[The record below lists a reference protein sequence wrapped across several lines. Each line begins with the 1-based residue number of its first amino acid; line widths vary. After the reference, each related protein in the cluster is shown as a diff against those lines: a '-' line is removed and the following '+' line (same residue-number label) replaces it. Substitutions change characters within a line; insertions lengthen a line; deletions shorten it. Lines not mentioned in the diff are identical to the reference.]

1 MRTGME
7 WDPWYHELCT
17 VVAKKSQCLSRK
29 IGAVL
34 VRDKTVVCQG
44 YNGPPRGV
52 RTCDER
58 WLVVHDSMRKVA
70 IENSIKHSGNDGISS
85 FENIDENSDFYINH
99 LEGKC
104 PRYVPEM
111 GFKSG
116 EGLEW
121 CVAGHAERNALINA
135 AKLGIKTDGCKLYM
149 DCGIPCTP
157 CLVEII
163 NAGIEEIIVSSWHVY
178 DQSAEYLLKE
188 SNLKVRVYEHLCE
201 HKDIAKEKGMAVSAI
216 SGNCC
221 DCGCIL

>member
-7 WDPWYHELCT
+7 WDEWYHLICT
-17 VVAKKSQCLSRK
+17 DIAKKSQCLSRK
-29 IGAVL
+29 IGAIL
-34 VRDKTVVCQG
+34 VRDKGIVAQG

-58 WLVVHDSMRKVA
+58 WDVDEEICKVA
-70 IENSIKHSGNDGISS
+70 GFTG
-85 FENIDENSDFYINH
+85 DELPSR
-99 LEGKC
+99 LEGVC

-135 AKLGIKTDGCKLYM
+135 ARFGIATKGTKMYM

-157 CLVEII
+157 CMVEII
-163 NAGIEEIIVSSWHVY
+163 NAGVEEIIVTKLEFY
-178 DQSAEYLLKE
+178 DQSAKYLLKE
-188 SNLKVRVYEHLCE
+188 SDLKIRIYDHLCKHE
-201 HKDIAKEKGMAVSAI
+201 NKKSKLGLWYNSLSHE
-216 SGNCC
+216 CP
-221 DCGCIL
+221 DCGTLKPKG

>member
-7 WDPWYHELCT
+7 WDEWYHELCT

-29 IGAVL
+29 IGAIL
-34 VRDKTVVCQG
+34 VRDKAIVAQG

-58 WLVVHDSMRKVA
+58 WLVVHDNMKEVA
-70 IENSIKHSGNDGISS
+70 MKNSIKHPGNDGISS
-85 FENIDENSDFYINH
+85 FENIDENSDFYKNH

-135 AKLGIKTDGCKLYM
+135 ARFGIATKGLTMYM
-149 DCGIPCTP
+149 DCGFPCTP
-157 CLVEII
+157 CMVEII
-163 NAGIEEIIVSSWHVY
+163 NAGIDEIVVTKAEFY
-178 DQSAEYLLKE
+178 DVSAEYVLKE
-188 SNLKVRVYEHLCE
+188 SDLKWRVYDHL
-201 HKDIAKEKGMAVSAI
+201 K
-216 SGNCC
+216 
-221 DCGCIL
+221 

>member
-1 MRTGME
+1 MRTGTE

-29 IGAVL
+29 IGAIL
-34 VRDKTVVCQG
+34 VKDKTVVCQG

-58 WLVVHDSMRKVA
+58 WL
-70 IENSIKHSGNDGISS
+70 
-85 FENIDENSDFYINH
+85 IDEEMQEKAKFNKFNAPQLMEHYKKH

-135 AKLGIKTDGCKLYM
+135 AYHGIATKGCKLYM
-149 DCGIPCTP
+149 DCGVPCTP

-163 NAGIEEIIVSSWHVY
+163 NAGIEEIIITKWHVY
-178 DQSAEYLLKE
+178 DQSSIYLLKE
-188 SNLKVRVYEHLCE
+188 SKLRVRVYEHLCE
-201 HKDIAKEKGMAVSAI
+201 HDGNKHKLGIWYNTLS
-216 SGNCC
+216 SGCP
-221 DCGCIL
+221 DCGRIL

>member
-1 MRTGME
+1 MRTGIE
-7 WDPWYHELCT
+7 WDEWYHELCT

-29 IGAVL
+29 IGAIL
-34 VRDKTVVCQG
+34 VKDKAVVSQG

-70 IENSIKHSGNDGISS
+70 AEKSIKHPGNDGRSEFEDIS
-85 FENIDENSDFYINH
+85 DDFYHNH

-135 AKLGIKTDGCKLYM
+135 ARAGIATKGLNIYM
-149 DCGIPCTP
+149 DCGVPCTP

-163 NAGIEEIIVSSWHVY
+163 NAGVEEIIVTKMSFY
-178 DQSAEYLLKE
+178 DQSAEYLLRE
-188 SNLKVRVYEHLCE
+188 SGIKIRLYKHLCKHE
-201 HKDIAKEKGMAVSAI
+201 GFLVEKELRSSSVLNI
-216 SGNCC
+216 CV
-221 DCGCIL
+221 DCGSVI

>member
-7 WDPWYHELCT
+7 WDQWYYEICT

-29 IGAVL
+29 IGAIL
-34 VRDKTVVCQG
+34 VRDKTIISQG

-52 RTCDER
+52 ITCDER
-58 WLVVHDSMRKVA
+58 WHFD
-70 IENSIKHSGNDGISS
+70 GNMQKKAGFDKM
-85 FENIDENSDFYINH
+85 DPVDFLNKYKNE

-135 AKLGIKTDGCKLYM
+135 ARCGISTKGTTMYM

-163 NAGIEEIIVSSWHVY
+163 NAGVAEIVVSKMTFY
-178 DQSAEYLLKE
+178 DQSAEYLLNQ
-188 SNLKVRVYEHLCE
+188 SGLMHRVYDHL
-201 HKDIAKEKGMAVSAI
+201 KDIE
-216 SGNCC
+216 NETY
-221 DCGCIL
+221 

>member
-7 WDPWYHELCT
+7 WDEWYHKLCMT
-17 VVAKKSQCLSRK
+17 VAEKSQCLSRK
-29 IGAVL
+29 IGAIL
-34 VRDKTVVCQG
+34 VRDKAVVSQG

-58 WLVVHDSMRKVA
+58 WHIDDGMQKKAKFNKFNAVQF
-70 IENSIKHSGNDGISS
+70 EKH
-85 FENIDENSDFYINH
+85 YQKH

-104 PRYVPEM
+104 PRYVPAM

-121 CVAGHAERNALINA
+121 CVAGHAERNAIINA
-135 AKLGIKTDGCKLYM
+135 ARFGIEVKGTKIYM

-163 NAGIEEIIVSSWHVY
+163 NSGIEEIIVTKLEVY
-178 DQSAEYLLKE
+178 DQSALYLLKE
-188 SNLKVRVYEHLCE
+188 SGIKIRIYQNLCQHEKKKSELGLWYNELSYECP
-201 HKDIAKEKGMAVSAI
+201 
-216 SGNCC
+216 
-221 DCGCIL
+221 DCGKM

>member
-7 WDPWYHELCT
+7 WDPWYLELCN

-29 IGAVL
+29 IGAIL
-34 VRDKTVVCQG
+34 VRDKTVVSQG

-52 RTCDER
+52 MTCDER
-58 WLVVHDSMRKVA
+58 WNFDHEMQNKAGFGGLSPM
-70 IENSIKHSGNDGISS
+70 S
-85 FENIDENSDFYINH
+85 FVKKYKED
-99 LEGKC
+99 LEGIC

-135 AKLGIKTDGCKLYM
+135 ARLGIPTKGAKLYM
-149 DCGIPCTP
+149 NCGIPCTP

-163 NAGIEEIIVSSWHVY
+163 NAGISEIIVTKLTFY
-178 DQSAEYLLKE
+178 DQSAEYLLKY
-188 SNLKVRVYEHLCE
+188 SGLAFRVYEHLDGGSIGE
-201 HKDIAKEKGMAVSAI
+201 Y
-216 SGNCC
+216 
-221 DCGCIL
+221 

>member
-29 IGAVL
+29 IGAIL

-85 FENIDENSDFYINH
+85 FENIDRNSEFYKDH

-104 PRYVPEM
+104 PRYVAEM

-135 AKLGIKTDGCKLYM
+135 ARLGIKTDGCKLYM

>member
-29 IGAVL
+29 IGAIL
-34 VRDKTVVCQG
+34 VKDKTVVCQG

-58 WLVVHDSMRKVA
+58 WLVVHDDMRKVA
-70 IENSIKHSGNDGISS
+70 GFEVITRNDDLYQN
-85 FENIDENSDFYINH
+85 E

-135 AKLGIKTDGCKLYM
+135 ARLGISAKGCKLYM

-163 NAGIEEIIVSSWHVY
+163 NAGVEEIIVTSWHIY

-188 SNLKVRVYEHLCE
+188 SQLNVRVYEHLCE
-201 HKDIAKEKGMAVSAI
+201 HDGVKVKKNLSYKPI
-216 SGNCC
+216 SGICA
-221 DCGCIL
+221 DCGCVM

>member
-7 WDPWYHELCT
+7 WDEWYHELCT

-29 IGAVL
+29 IGAIL

-58 WLVVHDSMRKVA
+58 WLVD
-70 IENSIKHSGNDGISS
+70 
-85 FENIDENSDFYINH
+85 DEMQEKAKFNKFNAPQLMEHYKKH

-135 AKLGIKTDGCKLYM
+135 AYHGIATKGCKLYM
-149 DCGIPCTP
+149 DCGVPCTP

-163 NAGIEEIIVSSWHVY
+163 NAGIEEIIITKWHVY
-178 DQSAEYLLKE
+178 DQSSIYLLKE
-188 SNLKVRVYEHLCE
+188 SKLRVRVYEHLCE
-201 HKDIAKEKGMAVSAI
+201 HDGNKHKLGIWYNTLS
-216 SGNCC
+216 SGCP
-221 DCGCIL
+221 DCGRIL